1 MTPSDVKSNL
11 KFRIFGPKSPKIGHW
26 EKMLQLIA
34 KDDKALA
41 VSGNLALIYLAKL
54 AIVL

>member
-26 EKMLQLIA
+26 EKTLQLIA

-54 AIVL
+54 AIFL